1 MIDEPALSCVTPET
15 AAEFA
20 AQLSPE
26 DIALLVARLDSAEDK
41 IRYPA
46 FLVLRAR
53 SEIKSDV
60 YPFWTVFEEKLTS
73 ENSYQRSIGAMLTA
87 VNARHDKNGRMN
99 HLLPGYLA
107 LLNDPKPITVRQCVQ
122 ALPEILQA
130 QPWLAEEILKALLQ
144 VDVLQYKETMRK
156 LILTDFLEV
165 LLYIRTIQP
174 SEELEAYL
182 FSALSGSVLDEK
194 SKKLIRQRMEL

>member
-15 AAEFA
+15 AAGFA

-107 LLNDPKPITVRQCVQ
+107 LLNDPKPITVRQCAQ

-182 FSALSGSVLDEK
+182 FSALNGSVLDEK